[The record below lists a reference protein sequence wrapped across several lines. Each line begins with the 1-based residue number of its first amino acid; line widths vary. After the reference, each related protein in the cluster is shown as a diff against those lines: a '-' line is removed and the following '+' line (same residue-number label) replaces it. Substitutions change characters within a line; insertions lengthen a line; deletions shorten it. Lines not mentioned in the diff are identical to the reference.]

1 MLKNTIQFF
10 KHKPSITLGLL
21 FPVSSLLLGI
31 WVATLPDIKHRLNFT
46 DGTLGLSLL
55 LAPLGSLTAVAVSSK
70 VFSKVKVGKAMIIG
84 FTLQCIFYIAQ
95 VVALN
100 RMMFWV
106 GLYAVGFIGCL
117 NGISVNAVVDMV
129 EKKYQRKIMSSCH
142 GMYSLGGGVS
152 AGLAALFNSL
162 HISPLIQILLVVVTI
177 LLGIFLLRSQI
188 LSHQQLIHSESSFAA
203 PPASIIGLAFI
214 CFVTFMGEGCI
225 ADWSAIYLKES
236 LHSSI
241 AIASMGFAGFSIL
254 MAVGRFNGDVWV
266 LSTGPKR
273 LVVAGTI
280 LATIGF
286 ALVVFFTYPAT
297 AILGFTLVGLG
308 FSCTVPILFSAAANV
323 QGVSAATGIAAVAS
337 GGLVGFLVGP
347 AIIGIIAEKANL
359 ATGLSFV
366 LVLTVLSAFVASR
379 NRFLGGNMSSSFIEL
394 P

>member
-162 HISPLIQILLVVVTI
+162 HISEPFQIL
-177 LLGIFLLRSQI
+177 
-188 LSHQQLIHSESSFAA
+188 
-203 PPASIIGLAFI
+203 
-214 CFVTFMGEGCI
+214 
-225 ADWSAIYLKES
+225 
-236 LHSSI
+236 
-241 AIASMGFAGFSIL
+241 
-254 MAVGRFNGDVWV
+254 
-266 LSTGPKR
+266 
-273 LVVAGTI
+273 
-280 LATIGF
+280 
-286 ALVVFFTYPAT
+286 
-297 AILGFTLVGLG
+297 
-308 FSCTVPILFSAAANV
+308 
-323 QGVSAATGIAAVAS
+323 
-337 GGLVGFLVGP
+337 
-347 AIIGIIAEKANL
+347 
-359 ATGLSFV
+359 
-366 LVLTVLSAFVASR
+366 
-379 NRFLGGNMSSSFIEL
+379 
-394 P
+394 